1 MIRFRLGLVL
11 LVALLLLALLAGAIS
26 QALGLDP
33 EAQDLLARFAPP
45 SAEHP
50 LGTDELGRDLLA
62 RLLAG
67 GRVSLAA
74 GLATALLATALGT
87 GIGLLAAWRGGWLDA
102 LLMRL
107 ADGLLALPAL
117 PLLVLLSLIHI

>member
-1 MIRFRLGLVL
+1 MTRFRLGLGLGL

-67 GRVSLAA
+67 GGSRSPPGWPPPCSPRRWARGSGCWPPGAAA
-74 GLATALLATALGT
+74 GWT
-87 GIGLLAAWRGGWLDA
+87 RC
-102 LLMRL
+102 
-107 ADGLLALPAL
+107 
-117 PLLVLLSLIHI
+117 

>member
-87 GIGLLAAWRGGWLDA
+87 GIGLLACLLYTSPSPRG
-102 LLMRL
+102 
-107 ADGLLALPAL
+107 
-117 PLLVLLSLIHI
+117 

>member
-62 RLLAG
+62 RLLAASPSV
-67 GRVSLAA
+67 GRRMPASTLSRV
-74 GLATALLATALGT
+74 
-87 GIGLLAAWRGGWLDA
+87 D
-102 LLMRL
+102 
-107 ADGLLALPAL
+107 LPAPLSPSTQVTSPCCTVRSISRSAVTL
-117 PLLVLLSLIHI
+117 P